1 VAAPSTTD
9 IFEFDRFHLDRR
21 GLFRR
26 DGNATLAPVELGSRA
41 LDVLRVLLDRPGDL
55 VSRDEIMAV
64 AWPGIVV
71 EDNNLTIQIA
81 TLRRV
86 LDQNPANGSC
96 IQTVPRRGY
105 RFVGSVTRLE
115 PARATESD
123 TPSGNGIDGFITESE
138 PAGAG
143 TLSAVG
149 YIPPLPLPRVRRRF
163 WRAIMIAG
171 IGVLLLVGAVAAANW
186 HLPWLGGRHP
196 APRLSIVVLPF
207 ANLSGDLDQQYFA
220 DGITEDV
227 PFDLSRIVNMFVISR
242 NTAFTY
248 RNKPV
253 NTNQIGRELG
263 VRYVLEGSV
272 QRSDQEVRITTQLI
286 DAESDAHL
294 WAERFELERA
304 NLFAVQN
311 EITGKI
317 AYTLGLELV
326 AAEAARP
333 SDNPDAMDFILRGRA
348 LTLKPPSRGM
358 FAEMISHYE
367 HAVALDPRSVE
378 AKSWLTTAL
387 MGRVMNGMAA
397 SPATDIKRAEGLAGE
412 ALAISPRN
420 PHAHLAKGFVLNA
433 QNRVEEAIPEYETA
447 LASNRNWALV
457 IATLGWLKFMAGL
470 LDDAIPLQEQ
480 ALRLSPR
487 DSLIGIWFQRV
498 GMGHLLRS
506 RIDEAIP
513 WLEKARNANPVHPG
527 PRAWLASAYAL
538 KGDSERAAAELA
550 EARRLITDD
559 RWSSIARLKAVG
571 YFGVPKV
578 RALYEATYFAGL
590 RKAGMP
596 EE

>member
-1 VAAPSTTD
+1 VASLSTTD

-26 DGNATLAPVELGSRA
+26 DEDAAMAPMEIGSRA

-55 VSRDEIMAV
+55 VTRDEIMAAV
-64 AWPGIVV
+64 WPGIVV

-86 LDQNPANGSC
+86 LDQDRANGSC

-115 PARATESD
+115 PARTTGSGS
-123 TPSGNGIDGFITESE
+123 PSGNGIDGSIAESE
-138 PAGAG
+138 PAAAGA
-143 TLSAVG
+143 SSQVG
-149 YIPPLPLPRVRRRF
+149 HVPRLPLPRVRRRF
-163 WRAIMIAG
+163 ERAIMIA
-171 IGVLLLVGAVAAANW
+171 IGVLVLVGAVAAGNW

-196 APRLSIVVLPF
+196 APPLSIVVLPF
-207 ANLSGDLDQQYFA
+207 ANLSGDPDQQYFA

-227 PFDLSRIVNMFVISR
+227 TFDLSRIVNMFVISR

-272 QRSDQEVRITTQLI
+272 QRLDQELRVTTQLI

-304 NLFAVQN
+304 NLFAVRN

-317 AYTLGLELV
+317 AYALGLELV

-333 SDNPDAMDFILRGRA
+333 SENPDAMDFILRGRA
-348 LTLKPPSRGM
+348 LTLKPPSRAM
-358 FAEMISHYE
+358 FAEMIGYYE
-367 HAVALDPRSVE
+367 RAVALDPRSVE
-378 AKSWLTTAL
+378 ARSWLTTAL
-387 MGRVMNGMAA
+387 MGRVLNGMSGSAA
-397 SPATDIKRAEGLAGE
+397 ADIKRAEGLAGE

-420 PHAHLAKGFVLNA
+420 PHAHLARGFVLFA
-433 QNRVEEAIPEYETA
+433 QNRIEEAIPEYETA

-487 DSLIGIWFQRV
+487 DSLIGVWYQRI
-498 GMGHLLRS
+498 GTMHLLQS
-506 RIDEAIP
+506 RTDEAIP
-513 WLEKARNANPVHPG
+513 WLERRAMPIPSIPDRMRGSPPPTLSRATTNAPPPSLSKREG
-527 PRAWLASAYAL
+527 
-538 KGDSERAAAELA
+538 
-550 EARRLITDD
+550 
-559 RWSSIARLKAVG
+559 
-571 YFGVPKV
+571 
-578 RALYEATYFAGL
+578 
-590 RKAGMP
+590 
-596 EE
+596 

>member
-1 VAAPSTTD
+1 MEVLSASE
-9 IFEFDRFHLDRR
+9 IFLFDRFRLDRR
-21 GLFRR
+21 GLFVV
-26 DGNATLAPVELGSRA
+26 GGKAAPTPIETGSRA
-41 LDVLRVLLDRPGDL
+41 LDVLRVLLERRGDL
-55 VSRDEIMAV
+55 VSRDEIMAA
-64 AWPGIVV
+64 AWPGTVV
-71 EDNNLTIQIA
+71 EDNNLNVQIS

-86 LDQNPANGSC
+86 LDQGRAQGGC
-96 IQTVPRRGY
+96 IQTVPGRGY
-105 RFVGSVTRLE
+105 RFVVPVTRADSALSSGNRSSRSVTHNAPTQDRG
-115 PARATESD
+115 ARARQ
-123 TPSGNGIDGFITESE
+123 
-138 PAGAG
+138 
-143 TLSAVG
+143 
-149 YIPPLPLPRVRRRF
+149 RV
-163 WRAIMIAG
+163 WGGVIASVL
-171 IGVLLLVGAVAAANW
+171 GVLIIVAVAG
-186 HLPWLGGRHP
+186 PWRVPWWRNSHP

-207 ANLSGDLDQQYFA
+207 ANLSGDPDQQYFA

-227 PFDLSRIVNMFVISR
+227 TFDLSRIVNMFVISR

-248 RNKPV
+248 WNKPV

-272 QRSDQEVRITTQLI
+272 QRSDQEVRVTTQLI
-286 DAESDAHL
+286 DAETDAHV
-294 WAERFELERA
+294 WAERFELKRA

-348 LTLKPPSRGM
+348 LTLKPPSREM
-358 FAEMISHYE
+358 FAEMIGYYE

-387 MGRVMNGMAA
+387 MGRVLNGMADSA
-397 SPATDIKRAEGLAGE
+397 AIDIKRAEGLVGE
-412 ALAISPRN
+412 ALAMSPRN
-420 PHAHLAKGFVLNA
+420 SHAHLARGFVLFA

-487 DSLIGIWFQRV
+487 DSLIGVWYQRIGTV
-498 GMGHLLRS
+498 HLLQS
-506 RIDEAIP
+506 RTDDAIP

-527 PRAWLASAYAL
+527 PHAWLASAYAL
-538 KGDSERAAAELA
+538 KGDNGRAAAELA
-550 EARRLITDD
+550 EARRLITDN
-559 RWSSIARLKAVG
+559 RWSSIARLRVVG
-571 YFGVPKV
+571 YWGVPKV

-590 RKAGMP
+590 RRAGMP

>member
-1 VAAPSTTD
+1 MEAPSSTD
-9 IFEFDRFHLDRR
+9 ISRFDRFHLDRR

-26 DGNATLAPVELGSRA
+26 DEDAEMAPMEIGSRA
-41 LDVLRVLLDRPGDL
+41 LDVLRVLLKRPRDL
-55 VSRDEIMAV
+55 VSRDEIMAA

-86 LDQNPANGSC
+86 LDQDRANGTC

-105 RFVGSVTRLE
+105 RFVVPVARVQPAAGPEAGS
-115 PARATESD
+115 P
-123 TPSGNGIDGFITESE
+123 PGNGIDPPTAQYEQAQAAGSQGKTSHAASV
-138 PAGAG
+138 PASTRYRLRG
-143 TLSAVG
+143 
-149 YIPPLPLPRVRRRF
+149 
-163 WRAIMIAG
+163 
-171 IGVLLLVGAVAAANW
+171 GAVAAVIGALTLAAAVGSW
-186 HLPWLGGRHP
+186 RLPWFGHSHP

-207 ANLSGDLDQQYFA
+207 ANLSGDPDQEYFA

-227 PFDLSRIVNMFVISR
+227 TFDLSRIVDMFVISR

-248 RNKPV
+248 RNRPV

-272 QRSDQEVRITTQLI
+272 QRSDTQVRITTQLI

-304 NLFAVQN
+304 NLFAVQK

-348 LTLKPPSRGM
+348 LTLKPPSREM
-358 FAEMISHYE
+358 FAEMIGYYE

-387 MGRVMNGMAA
+387 MGRVLNGMSDTAA
-397 SPATDIKRAEGLAGE
+397 ADIQRAEGLAGE

-420 PHAHLAKGFVLNA
+420 PHAHLARGFVLFA
-433 QNRVEEAIPEYETA
+433 QKRIEEAIPEYETA

-487 DSLIGIWFQRV
+487 DSLIGVWYQRIGTV
-498 GMGHLLRS
+498 HLLQS
-506 RIDEAIP
+506 RTDEAIS

-527 PRAWLASAYAL
+527 PHAWLASAYAL
-538 KGDSERAAAELA
+538 KGDNERGAAELA
-550 EARRLITDD
+550 EARRVVTDD

-571 YFGVPKV
+571 YWGVPKV
-578 RALYEATYFAGL
+578 GALFEATYLAGL

>member
-1 VAAPSTTD
+1 MEAPSAGQ
-9 IFEFDRFHLDRR
+9 IFLFEDFRVDPR
-21 GLFRR
+21 GLFRCGG
-26 DGNATLAPVELGSRA
+26 DAPAPVEIGTRA
-41 LDVLRVLLDRPGDL
+41 LDVLRVLLTRPGDL
-55 VSRDEIMAV
+55 LSREEIMAA
-64 AWPGIVV
+64 AWPGVVV
-71 EDNNLTIQIA
+71 EENNLNVQIS

-86 LDQNPANGSC
+86 LNQDRGQHSC
-96 IQTVPRRGY
+96 IQTVPGRGY
-105 RFVGSVTRLE
+105 RFVAPVTRVGPADPPVSASGTSRRRLWGSVM
-115 PARATESD
+115 AAV
-123 TPSGNGIDGFITESE
+123 I
-138 PAGAG
+138 GALILG
-143 TLSAVG
+143 
-149 YIPPLPLPRVRRRF
+149 
-163 WRAIMIAG
+163 
-171 IGVLLLVGAVAAANW
+171 AAAGNW
-186 HLPWLGGRHP
+186 RLPWRGAPRP

-207 ANLSGDLDQQYFA
+207 VNLSGDPDQQYFA

-227 PFDLSRIVNMFVISR
+227 TFDLSRIVNMFVISR

-272 QRSDQEVRITTQLI
+272 QRSDQEVRVSAQLI

-294 WAERFELERA
+294 WAERFEFERA
-304 NLFAVQN
+304 NLFAVQS

-333 SDNPDAMDFILRGRA
+333 SDNPDAIDFILRGRA
-348 LTLKPPSRGM
+348 LTLKPPARAM
-358 FAEMISHYE
+358 FAEMIGHYE
-367 HAVALDPRSVE
+367 HAVALDPQSVE

-387 MGRVMNGMAA
+387 MGRVLNGMSGSAA
-397 SPATDIKRAEGLAGE
+397 ADIQRAEGLAGE

-420 PHAHLAKGFVLNA
+420 PHAHLARGFVLFA

-487 DSLIGIWFQRV
+487 DSLIGVWYQRIGTV
-498 GMGHLLRS
+498 HLLQS
-506 RIDEAIP
+506 RTDDAIP

-527 PRAWLASAYAL
+527 PHAWLASAYAL
-538 KGDSERAAAELA
+538 KGDNERAAAELA

-559 RWSSIARLKAVG
+559 RWSSIARLKAAA

-590 RKAGMP
+590 RRAGVP

>member
-1 VAAPSTTD
+1 MEKHSSTD
-9 IFEFDRFHLDRR
+9 VLQFDRFHLDRR

-26 DGNATLAPVELGSRA
+26 GEDAALVPVEIGSRA
-41 LDVLRVLLDRPGDL
+41 LDVLRALVERPGDL
-55 VSRDEIMAV
+55 VSRDEITTA
-64 AWPGIVV
+64 AWPGIAV

-81 TLRRV
+81 GLRRA
-86 LDQNPANGSC
+86 LDQDRANGSC

-105 RFVGSVTRLE
+105 RFVAPVARVE
-115 PARATESD
+115 PAAGPEAGS
-123 TPSGNGIDGFITESE
+123 PPGNGIDRPIAREE
-138 PAGAG
+138 AKAAGSQGKTSPVA
-143 TLSAVG
+143 SV
-149 YIPPLPLPRVRRRF
+149 PS
-163 WRAIMIAG
+163 RARYRLRG
-171 IGVLLLVGAVAAANW
+171 GAVAAVIGALILAAVGSW
-186 HLPWLGGRHP
+186 RVTWFGYSHP

-207 ANLSGDLDQQYFA
+207 ASLSGDPDQQYFA

-227 PFDLSRIVNMFVISR
+227 TFDLSRIVNMFVISR

-294 WAERFELERA
+294 WAERFELERP

-348 LTLKPPSRGM
+348 LTLKPPSREM
-358 FAEMISHYE
+358 FAEMVGYYE

-387 MGRVMNGMAA
+387 MGRVLNGMSDSAA
-397 SPATDIKRAEGLAGE
+397 ADIRRAEGLVGE

-420 PHAHLAKGFVLNA
+420 PHAHLARGFVLFA

-470 LDDAIPLQEQ
+470 LNDAIPLQEQ

-487 DSLIGIWFQRV
+487 DSLIGVWYQRI
-498 GMGHLLRS
+498 GMMHLLQS
-506 RIDEAIP
+506 RTDEAIP

-527 PRAWLASAYAL
+527 PHAWLASAYAL
-538 KGDSERAAAELA
+538 KGDTDRPAMELA
-550 EARRLITDD
+550 EARRLITDN
-559 RWSSIARLKAVG
+559 RWSSIARLRAAG
-571 YFGVPKV
+571 YWGVPKV
-578 RALYEATYFAGL
+578 RALFEAAYFAGL